1 VNKKLIAQSFGKAS
15 NTYEKD
21 APVQKWTAGFLAEVI
36 KGLDLEQPA
45 DCLEIGCGTGFLTQE
60 MMTLFPH
67 ANWLI
72 TDLSAD
78 MLESCRA
85 RIGDGVSYQVMDGEH
100 PALEKKFDLIVSSLA
115 FQWFQDL
122 ESALKGLSGLLK
134 PGGRLFFTT
143 LGQETF
149 QQWRDHLIQQGMA
162 VGLHDYPLLEDM
174 QQIAIKGCQVS
185 FARQKRLQPYENGLA
200 FLRALKAIGA
210 QAPQPGYQPLSPG
223 QMRKVIKT
231 LEEGGSC
238 AMTYDILVGTITKEA

>member
-1 VNKKLIAQSFGKAS
+1 MNKKLIAQSFGKAS

-21 APVQKWTAGFLAEVI
+21 APVQKWTAGFLAELI
-36 KGLDLEQPA
+36 QGLHLEQPA

-60 MMTLFPH
+60 MMTLFPQ

-78 MLESCRA
+78 MLDSCRA

-115 FQWFQDL
+115 FQWFLDL
-122 ESALKGLSGLLK
+122 ENALKRLSGLLK
-134 PGGRLFFTT
+134 PDGRLIFTT

-149 QQWRDHLIQQGMA
+149 QQWRDNLNQQGMA

-174 QQIAIKGCQVS
+174 QKIAIKGYQVS

-210 QAPQPGYQPLSPG
+210 QAPQSGYQPLLPG
-223 QMRKVIKT
+223 QMRKVIKA
-231 LEEGGSC
+231 LEENGSC

>member
-15 NTYEKD
+15 NTYEKG

-36 KGLDLEQPA
+36 KGLDLDQPA

-60 MMTLFPH
+60 MLTLFPQV
-67 ANWLI
+67 NWLI
-72 TDLSAD
+72 TDLSSD

-100 PALEKKFDLIVSSLA
+100 PAVDRKFDLIVSSLA
-115 FQWFQDL
+115 FQWFQNL
-122 ESALKGLSGLLK
+122 ENALKGLSGLLK
-134 PGGRLFFTT
+134 PGGRLVFTT

-149 QQWRDHLIQQGMA
+149 QQWRDNLNQQGMA
-162 VGLHDYPLLEDM
+162 VGLHDYPSLADV
-174 QQIAIKGCQVS
+174 QKIVIKGCQVC
-185 FARQKRLQPYENGLA
+185 FERQKRLQPYDDGLA

-210 QAPQPGYQPLSPG
+210 QAPQAGYQPLLPG
-223 QMRKVIKT
+223 QMRKVIT
-231 LEEGGSC
+231 ALEETGSC